1 MKTNSKAEAQF
12 DQEYSDSPT
21 FGSRFDTADLTERV
35 RVNHQTLSGPLVFTT
50 PASNFVGI
58 LRPDW
63 LNGPDQTAVVHQVR
77 NEEKET
83 MNLPEFLQ
91 CLIKRMLY
99 PVRATAKKSGK

>member
-1 MKTNSKAEAQF
+1 MKTNSKAKAQF

-50 PASNFVGI
+50 PASNFVAI

-63 LNGPDQTAVVHQVR
+63 HNGTDRQPSSTSSSGRPCAITLH
-77 NEEKET
+77 
-83 MNLPEFLQ
+83 
-91 CLIKRMLY
+91 
-99 PVRATAKKSGK
+99 KSL